1 MTYRYPVADP
11 S

>member
-1 MTYRYPVADP
+1 VADP